1 MNQDKPFRAHHYG
14 ALWFCY
20 FAALGTYNPFAP
32 LWLHS
37 LGFSTLAI
45 GAFAALVSWTRVLA
59 PYGWGWLADH
69 GAGRVRLL
77 RLAAGLSLLSCLA
90 LWGLRDAGAAWLA
103 LAVAALFLANGAF
116 TPLSEALVIKHLHDG
131 DGLDAKRYARI
142 RLWGS
147 VGFILAV
154 AVLGFVFQIVGIA
167 SLPLLTLAAFAAL
180 ALATWRL
187 PRESAHTPGSAAPA
201 PVWPVLRQR
210 PVQWFFAGTMLTVLA
225 HTGQYAF
232 FSLYLRELGYSE
244 GTIGLMWA
252 ASVLAEI
259 AFFAFTGGWFQRLG
273 DLRWLQWAALAAALR
288 FALTA
293 GAGQVLWLLVLMQ
306 GLHALSFA
314 AHHMSCTS
322 ALGRYFPEALRG
334 RGSALYSTLGYG
346 VPGVVGGLAGG
357 ALSQVLGLAAV
368 FWAAALAAL
377 AGWACYVMGARSER
391 SVRA

>member
-1 MNQDKPFRAHHYG
+1 MNAERPFRAHHYG

-20 FAALGTYNPFAP
+20 FAALGTYNPYAP

-37 LGFSTLAI
+37 LGYSTLAI

-77 RLAAGLSLLSCLA
+77 RWAAGLSLLSCLA

-147 VGFILAV
+147 LGFISAV
-154 AVLGFVFQIVGIA
+154 TVLGFIFQRLGIA
-167 SLPLLTLAAFAAL
+167 SLPLLTLAAFAAV
-180 ALATWRL
+180 AWATWRL
-187 PRESAHTPGSAAPA
+187 PPDPPQVRGAAAPV

-210 PVQWFFAGTMLTVLA
+210 PVQWFFAGTMLTVLS
-225 HTGQYAF
+225 HTGQYVF

-244 GTIGLMWA
+244 GAIGLMWA
-252 ASVLAEI
+252 ASVLAEV
-259 AFFAFTGGWFQRLG
+259 AFFAFTGGWYRRVS

-288 FALTA
+288 FACTA
-293 GAGQVLWLLVLMQ
+293 AAGQVVWVLVLMQ

-334 RGSALYSTLGYG
+334 RGSGLYSTLGYG

-357 ALSQVLGLAAV
+357 ALSQALGLTAV
-368 FWAAALAAL
+368 FWAAALAGL
-377 AGWACYVMGARSER
+377 AGWACYVMCARSER
-391 SVRA
+391 G